1 MDKTDNRVQLLNYG
15 QRECYI
21 TLDKV
26 GTNEQERILGREV
39 VLPMSVS
46 KNNWVSVNWNA
57 VKETAFSGYYKNSK
71 TKRGVLH
78 ASQAYNSYKNLAR
91 NLLMKGKLPE
101 FTGDVVVLLTMVFP
115 DNRRRDAQNYSQ
127 VVYDAMQD
135 SGCLFKDDSQIVFTS
150 ISKVIIKDKSLI
162 VGYVFEADKVERLPY
177 QINAEYLNEIIN
189 NRGVNHV

>member
-26 GTNEQERILGREV
+26 GTNEQEKILGREV

-101 FTGDVVVLLTMVFP
+101 FTGDVVVLLTMIFP

-135 SGCLFKDDSQIVFTS
+135 SKCLFKDDSQIVFTS